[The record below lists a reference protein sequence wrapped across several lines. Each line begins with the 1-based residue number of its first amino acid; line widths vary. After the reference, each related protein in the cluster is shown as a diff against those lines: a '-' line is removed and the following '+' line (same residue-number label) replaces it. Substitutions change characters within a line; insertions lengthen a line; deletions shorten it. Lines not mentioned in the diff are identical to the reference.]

1 MASHEDHIARIIADA
16 RECLTAAEITHR
28 LNAELN
34 AEFPGGRVDTP
45 YKEIEVKGRLEKMP
59 NIYTKGDKYCL
70 KREDAS
76 QAAARIVREA
86 TEKH

>member
-1 MASHEDHIARIIADA
+1 MASHEDHIARTIAEA

-28 LNAELN
+28 LNAEF
-34 AEFPGGRVDTP
+34 AGGHVDTP
-45 YKEIEVKGRLEKMP
+45 YKEGVVRGLLERMP

-76 QAAARIVREA
+76 QSAVRIVREA
-86 TEKH
+86 TEGR